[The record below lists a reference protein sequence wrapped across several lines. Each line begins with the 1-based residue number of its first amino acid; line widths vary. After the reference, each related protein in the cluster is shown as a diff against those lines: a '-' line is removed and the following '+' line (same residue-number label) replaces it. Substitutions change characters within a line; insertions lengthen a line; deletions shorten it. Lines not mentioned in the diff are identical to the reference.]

1 MTVKHSEWER
11 QVRQALA
18 GKGVNLQYVAEK
30 TGYSYSIVAA
40 LVSGNTVKKNYLEVA
55 EAINRILE
63 IEDLPEKPDGLPSEG
78 WCMDVRMA
86 MLKRQMSVGELSKKT
101 GYTRDRVSLVINGRH
116 TDVPVIEAINS
127 LLAISGPAL
136 ATASTE

>member
-1 MTVKHSEWER
+1 MTVKHDEWER
-11 QVRQALA
+11 QVRKALA
-18 GKGVNLQYVAEK
+18 GMGVNLQYVAEK

-55 EAINRILE
+55 EAINRILG
-63 IEDLPEKPDGLPSEG
+63 IEDLPEKPDGLPSEE
-78 WCMDVRMA
+78 WCMSVRMA
-86 MLKRQMSVGELSKKT
+86 MLKLRMSVGELSKKI
-101 GYTRDRVSLVINGRH
+101 GFTRDRVSLVINGRH

-127 LLAISGPAL
+127 LLSISVPAL